1 MKRLLLPALLFTTLT
16 ACTAAPADTLPA
28 AAPTPTPTSTP
39 APTAAPTPADALTPE
54 EKIGQLFIIRPDASP
69 PSPDPYAD
77 APETINDAKADAR
90 RRDHAGP
97 TDAHGRR
104 ADAGRKKSAS
114 FSSFVCGSRRPSTTQ
129 SDHADAMR
137 ENPVR
142 HQFGKNI
149 TDPEQLA
156 QFNADLQAASRTPLF
171 IAVDE
176 EGGAVARLANHP
188 AFDLPQYESAAAVG
202 ASGDPADA
210 CAMGQTIGAYLKEYG
225 FNMDFAPDADV
236 NTNPDNPIIGTRA
249 FSSDAAT
256 AAEMAAAAA
265 DGLRTG
271 GILPT
276 LKHFPGHGD
285 TAEDSHTAL
294 AVTYKTLDELQAC
307 ELLPFA
313 ADTGL
318 HAVMV
323 GHIAAPNVTGD
334 GTPATLSPQL
344 VALIPDAENTLIVT
358 DSLAMDAITAAYT
371 PGEAAV
377 QALQAGCDVLLMPN
391 SLPEAYA
398 AVLEAVQNG
407 TISEERLDRSV
418 NKILLYKQQFAS

>member
-28 AAPTPTPTSTP
+28 AAPTPTPASTP
-39 APTAAPTPADALTPE
+39 APTAAPAPADALTPE
-54 EKIGQLFIIRPDASP
+54 EKIGQLFIIRPDALDLTLP
-69 PSPDPYAD
+69 Q
-77 APETINDAKADAR
+77 ETINDAKAD
-90 RRDHAGP
+90 GV
-97 TDAHGRR
+97 TML
-104 ADAGRKKSAS
+104 
-114 FSSFVCGSRRPSTTQ
+114 T
-129 SDHADAMR
+129 DAMR
-137 ENPVR
+137 ETLQAYPVGGIC
-142 HQFGKNI
+142 QFGKNI

-256 AAEMAAAAA
+256 AAEMAAA
-265 DGLRTG
+265 
-271 GILPT
+271 
-276 LKHFPGHGD
+276 
-285 TAEDSHTAL
+285 
-294 AVTYKTLDELQAC
+294 
-307 ELLPFA
+307 
-313 ADTGL
+313 
-318 HAVMV
+318 VMV

>member
-1 MKRLLLPALLFTTLT
+1 MKQDYTLDELQTEMTALAQLFDSVTLADPRIGLLDPATLQPLNKVAAMPAL
-16 ACTAAPADTLPA
+16 
-28 AAPTPTPTSTP
+28 
-39 APTAAPTPADALTPE
+39 DA
-54 EKIGQLFIIRPDASP
+54 
-69 PSPDPYAD
+69 
-77 APETINDAKADAR
+77 
-90 RRDHAGP
+90 
-97 TDAHGRR
+97 
-104 ADAGRKKSAS
+104 AGR
-114 FSSFVCGSRRPSTTQ
+114 G
-129 SDHADAMR
+129 
-137 ENPVR
+137 
-142 HQFGKNI
+142 
-149 TDPEQLA
+149 
-156 QFNADLQAASRTPLF
+156 
-171 IAVDE
+171 
-176 EGGAVARLANHP
+176 
-188 AFDLPQYESAAAVG
+188 
-202 ASGDPADA
+202 
-210 CAMGQTIGAYLKEYG
+210 LKIEK
-225 FNMDFAPDADV
+225 
-236 NTNPDNPIIGTRA
+236 
-249 FSSDAAT
+249 
-256 AAEMAAAAA
+256 AA
-265 DGLRTG
+265 DGLRTS

-344 VALIPDAENTLIVT
+344 VALIPDAENTLSVT

-418 NKILLYKQQFAS
+418 NKIVLYKQQFAS